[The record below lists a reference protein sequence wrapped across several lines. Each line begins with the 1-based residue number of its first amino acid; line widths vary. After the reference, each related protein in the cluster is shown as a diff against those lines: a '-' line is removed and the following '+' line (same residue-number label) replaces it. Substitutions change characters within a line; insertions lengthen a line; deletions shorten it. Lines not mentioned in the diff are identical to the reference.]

1 MTRQYNRDFVE
12 TFFLFFCCHSTYF
25 MGDFPSN
32 DNSAFP
38 HLSLSLFARKF
49 KGHSPE
55 LLEYL
60 HETSTSTGDYQMKSL
75 LTEMVD
81 RKEVTTPEV
90 LNRINF
96 ILTGTNSTKSVHNVR

>member
-12 TFFLFFCCHSTYF
+12 TFFLFPLVILLTSWEISPLTIILCFLTF
-25 MGDFPSN
+25 
-32 DNSAFP
+32 
-38 HLSLSLFARKF
+38 LSLCLLEKF

-96 ILTGTNSTKSVHNVR
+96 ILTGTNSTKCVHNVR